1 MEGLQPSTD
10 VRSTTGRPPVT
21 STDHLCQIAI
31 ELFVSQGFEA
41 TSIDDI
47 TAAAGIGRRTFF
59 RYFETKADAV
69 WGDFDSAIVGLRT
82 SLDSSPASEPMMDAL
97 RNAVVAFNYL
107 PQDQVQQH
115 RQRMQLILGVPALIS
130 RSSLRYAQW
139 RAAIEEFAARRL
151 DLPLDH
157 LIPRSIGHTAL
168 GAALAAH
175 EQWLQD
181 ETSDLGTLLN
191 SAFLALSQ
199 GFSPQYTNHTNH
211 DKGI

>member
-1 MEGLQPSTD
+1 MALQQPSTD

-21 STDHLCQIAI
+21 STDELCQIAI
-31 ELFVSQGFEA
+31 ELFVSQGFEE

-47 TAAAGIGRRTFF
+47 TTAAGIGRRTFF

-69 WGDFDSAIVGLRT
+69 WGDFDSAIIGLRT
-82 SLDSSPASEPMMDAL
+82 SLDSSPTSVPMMDSL
-97 RNAVVAFNYL
+97 RIAVVAFNHL

-115 RQRMQLILGVPALIS
+115 RQRMQLILRVPTLIS

-139 RAAIEEFAARRL
+139 RAAIEEFASRRL
-151 DLPLDH
+151 NLPADH
-157 LIPRSIGHTAL
+157 LIPRSIGYTAL
-168 GAALAAH
+168 GVALAAH

-181 ETSDLGTLLN
+181 ETSDLGELLN

-199 GFSPQYTNHTNH
+199 GFSPEYINHT
-211 DKGI
+211 KGNS

>member
-1 MEGLQPSTD
+1 MQPSTD

-21 STDHLCQIAI
+21 STDQLCQIAI

-47 TAAAGIGRRTFF
+47 TSAAGIGRRTFF

-69 WGDFDSAIVGLRT
+69 WGDFDSAIVGLRA

-151 DLPLDH
+151 GLPLDH

-181 ETSDLGTLLN
+181 ESSDLGTLLN

-199 GFSPQYTNHTNH
+199 GFAPQYANHATPR
-211 DKGI
+211 

>member
-1 MEGLQPSTD
+1 MQPSTD

-21 STDHLCQIAI
+21 STDQLCQIAI

-47 TAAAGIGRRTFF
+47 TSAAGIGRRTFF

-69 WGDFDSAIVGLRT
+69 WGDFDSAIVGLRA
-82 SLDSSPASEPMMDAL
+82 SLDSSPAAEPMMDAL

-107 PQDQVQQH
+107 PQDQLQQH

-139 RAAIEEFAARRL
+139 RAAVEEFAARRL

-181 ETSDLGTLLN
+181 ETSDLGMLLN

-199 GFSPQYTNHTNH
+199 GFSPQYANHANH
-211 DKGI
+211 ANHAKGI

>member
-1 MEGLQPSTD
+1 MEGMQPSTD

-21 STDHLCQIAI
+21 STDQLCQIAI

-47 TAAAGIGRRTFF
+47 TSTAGIGRRTFF

-69 WGDFDSAIVGLRT
+69 WGDFDSAIVGLRA

-151 DLPLDH
+151 GLPLDH

-181 ETSDLGTLLN
+181 ESSDLGTLLN

-199 GFSPQYTNHTNH
+199 GFAPQYVNHATPR
-211 DKGI
+211 

>member
-211 DKGI
+211 AKGI

>member
-1 MEGLQPSTD
+1 VEAPQASID
-10 VRSTTGRPPVT
+10 VRATTGRPPVT
-21 STDHLCQIAI
+21 STDQLCQIAI

-69 WGDFDSAIVGLRT
+69 WGDFDSAIVGLRA
-82 SLDSSPASEPMMDAL
+82 SLDASPTSEPMMDAL

-151 DLPLDH
+151 GLPLDH

-181 ETSDLGTLLN
+181 ESSDLGTLLN
-191 SAFLALSQ
+191 SAFLGLSQ
-199 GFSPQYTNHTNH
+199 GFAPQYANHA
-211 DKGI
+211 KGI